1 MRTSCACAS
10 AGCWKVS
17 DPAGSGAGSAA
28 PASLEPLVDGMVGKL
43 GDLAGMLR
51 AQGTRVGVGELL
63 GAVQGLQVIDCSS
76 REDVRLALRVVLC
89 SQHVD
94 LERFDLAFNAVFGDG
109 RVPLDRE
116 DPLEALGQIERPSPV
131 MGVPNPGGALS
142 QDEAPEI
149 VPAAWSDIELLH
161 DKDFARYTD
170 AEMALARELIHRL
183 AQRHPTRLSR
193 RTRPSRRREHVPDL
207 RATVYSSLRTAGE
220 PLHRRWRAPTQRPR
234 QVVLVCDVSGSM
246 APYARMLMQ
255 YMHACVAAQRRVEAF
270 VFGTRLTRV
279 TQELA
284 GRDHDR
290 ALERAAAAVTD
301 FSGGTRIGAAIAEL
315 NRVHGRRIGRG
326 AVVIVLSDGWDRGEP
341 AQLDVEMARLR
352 RAAFRLVWLNPLA
365 AHPDYQPLARGM
377 QAAVPHTDRLLAGN
391 SLASLEELA
400 TILEEM

>member
-1 MRTSCACAS
+1 M
-10 AGCWKVS
+10 S
-17 DPAGSGAGSAA
+17 DPAGSLSE
-28 PASLEPLVDGMVGKL
+28 SLEPLADGMVGKL
-43 GDLAGMLR
+43 GDVTAVLR

-63 GAVQGLQVIDCSS
+63 NAVRCLEEIDCAS
-76 REDVRLALRVVLC
+76 REDVRLALRTVLC
-89 SQHVD
+89 SQHID
-94 LERFDLAFNAVFGDG
+94 LERFDLAFTAVFGDG
-109 RVPLDRE
+109 QVPLNPE
-116 DPLEALGQIERPSPV
+116 DPLGALGHIERPAPV
-131 MGVPNPGGALS
+131 MGLADPRGGSAGEES
-142 QDEAPEI
+142 EI
-149 VPAAWSDIELLH
+149 VPAAWSDVELLRE
-161 DKDFARYTD
+161 KDFARYTE

-183 AQRHPTRLSR
+183 ARRHPMRLSR

-207 RATVYSSLRTAGE
+207 RATVHSSLRTAGE

-234 QVVLVCDVSGSM
+234 QMVLVCDVSGSM
-246 APYARMLMQ
+246 APYA
-255 YMHACVAAQRRVEAF
+255 CVAAQRRVEAF
-270 VFGTRLTRV
+270 AFGTRLTRI

-290 ALERAAAAVTD
+290 ALDRAAAAVTD

-341 AQLDVEMARLR
+341 EQLDVEMARLR
-352 RAAFRLVWLNPLA
+352 RAAYRLVWLNPLA